1 MKIKKHLF
9 LLVLAAAILLCS
21 CGSKQTEEKGYT
33 VYYVNAEGTRLMES
47 TYTPAAETFD
57 EMMEE
62 LLNQLAQAPAGY
74 VSALPESVKVN
85 GYERGIDALRIDF
98 SKEYYDLSN
107 TTEVLLRAAVVKTFC
122 QIPGVMKVMI
132 TVEKEQLKDAE
143 GEPVPPMDAVSFIDT
158 KEGGI
163 NSYLYATLCLYYSGS
178 SGSRLVKEMRN
189 LHYSSNMVLERVVV
203 EQLIEGPENT
213 QLRAVL
219 DKNVRILNIY
229 SQDGVCTINFN
240 EDFNTAPSDNPPD
253 PEVCLYAIVNSIC
266 ETCDNIEGVKFEID
280 GESDVKFR
288 GKVDLGQV
296 FTPNTAYVETEEMQT
311 EGDTEETEPITEKSI
326 QSESQPESEIQGNPI
341 VGVDPSLTEE

>member
-1 MKIKKHLF
+1 M
-9 LLVLAAAILLCS
+9 
-21 CGSKQTEEKGYT
+21 
-33 VYYVNAEGTRLMES
+33 
-47 TYTPAAETFD
+47 
-57 EMMEE
+57 
-62 LLNQLAQAPAGY
+62 
-74 VSALPESVKVN
+74 
-85 GYERGIDALRIDF
+85 
-98 SKEYYDLSN
+98 
-107 TTEVLLRAAVVKTFC
+107 
-122 QIPGVMKVMI
+122 
-132 TVEKEQLKDAE
+132 
-143 GEPVPPMDAVSFIDT
+143 
-158 KEGGI
+158 
-163 NSYLYATLCLYYSGS
+163 
-178 SGSRLVKEMRN
+178 KEMRN

-341 VGVDPSLTEE
+341 VGVDPSLTED